1 MKNSKRLFIL
11 IEAVLAVM
19 VMVLAFV
26 MLRERNG
33 KDLDKVS
40 VIIQNS
46 DDGQWSAFKYGL
58 RMAA

>member
-46 DDGQWSAFKYGL
+46 DDGS
-58 RMAA
+58 MVCV